1 MRVKKLMSK
10 RLITVISSISNSL
23 CDFTLDIAVNKYNT
37 YKILFLTS
45 IISFIL
51 QIIYALVFGISFTYQ
66 SLPIIFLYGLII
78 LAGYLS
84 YIKAL
89 QNIPIGLA
97 SLLENTDLFIV
108 LTIDIILGYIKL
120 TNRFIILF
128 ILFIISIIWFCFETN
143 KIKDEIKLKKINFI
157 GIVFILLSVFFYAL
171 EPYIIKKANSLGA
184 NEVAINFGYYFL
196 AIPFFLYKSSKN
208 KDNNNTKKNKKILLI
223 VLLIGFFEAI
233 YYIGGTIGYIY
244 ETPIIVNIIQEIR
257 VFILVIL
264 SFIFKTDKINLKKT
278 LSIAL
283 GMFSIAGIYLFC

>member
-37 YKILFLTS
+37 YKILLLTS
-45 IISFIL
+45 IVSFIL

-66 SLPIIFLYGLII
+66 SLSIIFLYGLII

-97 SLLENTDLFIV
+97 SLLENTDIFIV

-128 ILFIISIIWFCFETN
+128 ILFIISIVWFCFETN

-157 GIVFILLSVFFYAL
+157 GIVFILLSVFFYVL
-171 EPYIIKKANSLGA
+171 EPYIIKEANSLGA

-196 AIPFFLYKSSKN
+196 AIPFFLYKCSKN
-208 KDNNNTKKNKKILLI
+208 KDNNSTKQNKKILLI
-223 VLLIGFFEAI
+223 VLLIGLFEAI

-264 SFIFKTDKINLKKT
+264 SFIFKTDKINLKKA

-283 GMFSIAGIYLFC
+283 GMLSIAGIYLFC

>member
-1 MRVKKLMSK
+1 MSK

-23 CDFTLDIAVNKYNT
+23 CDFTLDIAINKYNT

-45 IISFIL
+45 IISFVL
-51 QIIYALVFGISFTYQ
+51 QIIYALIFGISFTYQ

-120 TNRFIILF
+120 TNIFIILF
-128 ILFIISIIWFCFETN
+128 TLFIISITWFCFETN

-157 GIVFILLSVFFYAL
+157 GIVFILLSVFFYVLTQIYILHFILNILHSLTLFSIIFHFFFIKAL
-171 EPYIIKKANSLGA
+171 KIKIIIVQIKIKK
-184 NEVAINFGYYFL
+184 YFL
-196 AIPFFLYKSSKN
+196 
-208 KDNNNTKKNKKILLI
+208 
-223 VLLIGFFEAI
+223 
-233 YYIGGTIGYIY
+233 
-244 ETPIIVNIIQEIR
+244 
-257 VFILVIL
+257 
-264 SFIFKTDKINLKKT
+264 
-278 LSIAL
+278 
-283 GMFSIAGIYLFC
+283 

>member
-1 MRVKKLMSK
+1 MSK

-23 CDFTLDIAVNKYNT
+23 CDFTLDIAINKYNT

-45 IISFIL
+45 IISFVL
-51 QIIYALVFGISFTYQ
+51 QIIYALIFGISFTYQ

-108 LTIDIILGYIKL
+108 LTIDIILGYMKL
-120 TNRFIILF
+120 TNTFIILF
-128 ILFIISIIWFCFETN
+128 TLFIISITWFCFETN

-157 GIVFILLSVFFYAL
+157 GIVFILLSVFFYVL
-171 EPYIIKKANSLGA
+171 EPYIIKQANSLGA

-196 AIPFFLYKSSKN
+196 AIPFFLYKGSKN
-208 KDNNNTKKNKKILLI
+208 KDNNSTNQNKKILLI
-223 VLLIGFFEAI
+223 VLLIGLFEAI

-264 SFIFKTDKINLKKT
+264 SFIFKTDKINLKKA

-283 GMFSIAGIYLFC
+283 GMLSIAGIYLFC